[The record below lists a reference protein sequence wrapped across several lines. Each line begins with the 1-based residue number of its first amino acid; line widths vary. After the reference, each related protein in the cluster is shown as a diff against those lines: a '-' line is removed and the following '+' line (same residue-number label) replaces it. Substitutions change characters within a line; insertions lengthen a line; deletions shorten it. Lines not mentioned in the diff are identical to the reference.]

1 MSDSIVRSAA
11 TSPYLADVVIP
22 VRNEEQNILRFYNRI
37 RTVPAKLNLIF
48 VDNASTDTTVPIL
61 KTLPDVTII
70 QHATDEGYGGSIVD
84 GIRHSHSRMVII
96 IDADC
101 EYPPEAI
108 AALLNMLETA
118 EVVYG
123 SRFLG
128 RQAGQ
133 MPLMKKVG
141 NQIISGIFNLL
152 FHQQVTDLYT
162 GFKGLRRSALDGVE
176 LTQKGFEHVL
186 EMAVKMSRKGFVIR
200 EYPVEF
206 SPRQA
211 GASRSLHRKTFARNN
226 YRVFREVLNIQNFCK
241 MDPSYSAE
249 DEKLRV

>member
-1 MSDSIVRSAA
+1 MSDSVVSSAE
-11 TSPYLADVVIP
+11 TSPYQADVVIP

-37 RTVPAKLNLIF
+37 RNVPAKLNLIF

-123 SRFLG
+123 SRFLDK
-128 RQAGQ
+128 QAGQ

-211 GASRSLHRKTFARNN
+211 GASKMRHLTETLKYLGLVLY
-226 YRVFREVLNIQNFCK
+226 YRFF
-241 MDPSYSAE
+241 D
-249 DEKLRV
+249 